1 MRKNFRQLFEERKI
15 FGFYNDELFVAFL
28 VSRVVGLPFYAF
40 FYSSSG
46 AVQKIGLPV
55 FLLTVVVVFSTIL
68 GIMKAVRGNMNRSF
82 YARVAGRGEKPKTL
96 KGYLAVAVLYL
107 IAFDRL
113 FGKNR
118 VVKTRNYSP

>member
-1 MRKNFRQLFEERKI
+1 MRKKRFS
-15 FGFYNDELFVAFL
+15 
-28 VSRVVGLPFYAF
+28 VSTATR
-40 FYSSSG
+40 YSSLSWF
-46 AVQKIGLPV
+46 PV
-55 FLLTVVVVFSTIL
+55 FLLTVAIVFSTVL
-68 GIMKAVRGNMNRSF
+68 GVMKAVRGNMTRTF

-96 KGYLAVAVLYL
+96 KGYFAVAVLYL

>member
-1 MRKNFRQLFEERKI
+1 MRRNFGRLFEEKKV
-15 FGFYNDELFVAFL
+15 FGFYSDEIFVAFL
-28 VSRVVGLPFYAF
+28 VSLVVGLPFYAF

-46 AVQKIGLPV
+46 AVQKVGLPV
-55 FLLTVVVVFSTIL
+55 FLLTVAIVFSTVL
-68 GIMKAVRGNMNRSF
+68 GVMKAVRGNMTRTF

-96 KGYLAVAVLYL
+96 KGYFAVAVLYL

>member
-1 MRKNFRQLFEERKI
+1 MRTNFRHLFEERKV
-15 FGFYNDELFVAFL
+15 FGFYSDEIFVAFL
-28 VSRVVGLPFYAF
+28 VSLVAGLPFYSL

-46 AVQKIGLPV
+46 TVQKVGLPV
-55 FLLTVVVVFSTIL
+55 FLLTVAAVFGSIL
-68 GIMKAVRGNMNRSF
+68 GIMRAVRGKMNRSF
-82 YARVAGRGEKPKTL
+82 YARVAGRGEKPKTV